1 MTKTVCS
8 GAMRLRVKGEVRAE
22 ASEKQPQNIRI
33 SHPEKT
39 HSKHSFSTFSYSLYH
54 KTNKALDEFA
64 NAVVLL
70 CIQYCAKH
78 TIQNVMRLKVNLEKL
93 G

>member
-1 MTKTVCS
+1 MLWGHAVESYRRCKSGSNRKT
-8 GAMRLRVKGEVRAE
+8 GAEYSDLAL
-22 ASEKQPQNIRI
+22 
-33 SHPEKT
+33 
-39 HSKHSFSTFSYSLYH
+39 HSKHSFSTLSYSLYR
-54 KTNKALDEFA
+54 KTNKALDEFS

-78 TIQNVMRLKVNLEKL
+78 TIQNVMRLKVMEKL